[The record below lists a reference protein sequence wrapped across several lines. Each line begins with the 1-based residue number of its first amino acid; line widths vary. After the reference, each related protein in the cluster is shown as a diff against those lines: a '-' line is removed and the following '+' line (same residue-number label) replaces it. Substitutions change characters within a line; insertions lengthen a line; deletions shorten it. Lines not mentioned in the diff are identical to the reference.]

1 MHVAGMEQSAAPPA
15 DQRNCTTTQP
25 GAWLGPGQELGQT
38 ILRAPEAETEAEG
51 DHVALSVIVG
61 VAGVAEQV
69 DLGQVL
75 ALDRVELTVQPV
87 EVGGLVE
94 RVERPA
100 IDDIQKYC
108 ITERSAF
115 KGLGEVEQL

>member
-1 MHVAGMEQSAAPPA
+1 M
-15 DQRNCTTTQP
+15 
-25 GAWLGPGQELGQT
+25 
-38 ILRAPEAETEAEG
+38 
-51 DHVALSVIVG
+51 
-61 VAGVAEQV
+61 AEQT
-69 DLGQVL
+69 DLGQI
-75 ALDRVELTVQPV
+75 LTLHCVQLSVQLV

>member
-1 MHVAGMEQSAAPPA
+1 MHVAGLEYSAAPSPCQGNSPTA
-15 DQRNCTTTQP
+15 QP
-25 GAWLGPGQELGQT
+25 GSWLRAGQELCET
-38 ILRAPEAETEAEG
+38 ILRSQGAETEAQS
-51 DHVALSVIVG
+51 DHVALLVIVR
-61 VAGVAEQV
+61 VAGLAQQG
-69 DLGQVL
+69 DPGQVL
-75 ALDRVELTVQPV
+75 ALHRVQLSVQLV